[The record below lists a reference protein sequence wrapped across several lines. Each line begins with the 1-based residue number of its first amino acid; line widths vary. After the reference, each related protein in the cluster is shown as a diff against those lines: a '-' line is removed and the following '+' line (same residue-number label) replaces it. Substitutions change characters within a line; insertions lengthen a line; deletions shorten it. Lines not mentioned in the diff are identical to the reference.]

1 MDTGSTKYAELFY
14 STVDNDIDALEK
26 NVKDYP
32 ASSIARFLLLYYYK
46 KNGHP
51 KFDELA
57 QQTGVYLN
65 NPYWIQYQ
73 LSQAELSKESI
84 ESKEEEKPVGMEAG
98 LISTITSE
106 PIIIDN
112 VEDDLVNV
120 EDNGDHSIEGKEEE
134 QNISTVINEP
144 IIINNVEDD
153 LANTEDDGD
162 HSIETKEEQNISTVI
177 NEPIIINSVEDDLAN
192 AEDDGDHSI
201 EGKEEEQNISTVIN
215 EPIIINNVE
224 DNLANADDDGDHSIE
239 GKEEEQNISTVI
251 NEPIIINNVEDDL
264 ANAEEENF
272 STVTNEPI
280 TTDVIEN
287 NVSDEEDNKDH
298 SIEAKEEE
306 AISTITNQPI
316 TTDAVENDSADEE
329 LIAFEPLHT
338 VDYFASQGIK
348 ITREELEKDHFGKQV
363 KSFTA
368 WLKSMKKL
376 HPAQVPEQNEV
387 IEKIIQTSSEVS
399 NRDVNV
405 LTEAMAEV
413 LVKQDKKAKA
423 IEMYQKLSLINPSK
437 SAYFAAKIE
446 SLNH

>member
-112 VEDDLVNV
+112 VEDDLVNA
-120 EDNGDHSIEGKEEE
+120 EDN
-134 QNISTVINEP
+134 
-144 IIINNVEDD
+144 
-153 LANTEDDGD
+153 
-162 HSIETKEEQNISTVI
+162 
-177 NEPIIINSVEDDLAN
+177 
-192 AEDDGDHSI
+192 
-201 EGKEEEQNISTVIN
+201 
-215 EPIIINNVE
+215 
-224 DNLANADDDGDHSIE
+224 GDHSIE

>member
-73 LSQAELSKESI
+73 LSQAELSKESE
-84 ESKEEEKPVGMEAG
+84 ESKKEEKPVGMEAG

-112 VEDDLVNV
+112 VEDDLVNA

-144 IIINNVEDD
+144 IIINNIEDD

-192 AEDDGDHSI
+192 ADDYGDHSI
-201 EGKEEEQNISTVIN
+201 ETKEEQNISTVIN

-224 DNLANADDDGDHSIE
+224 DNLANA
-239 GKEEEQNISTVI
+239 EE
-251 NEPIIINNVEDDL
+251 
-264 ANAEEENF
+264 EEENF

-399 NRDVNV
+399 NRDANV

>member
-14 STVDNDIDALEK
+14 SAVDNDIDTLEK

-32 ASSIARFLLLYYYK
+32 ASSIARFLLLYHYK
-46 KNGHP
+46 KTGHP

-57 QQTGVYLN
+57 QQTGVYIN

-73 LSQAELSKESI
+73 LAQAAPLNEKEI
-84 ESKEEEKPVGMEAG
+84 SKEEEKE
-98 LISTITSE
+98 I
-106 PIIIDN
+106 PIVTDSLAN
-112 VEDDLVNV
+112 EK
-120 EDNGDHSIEGKEEE
+120 SYATKATEEE
-134 QNISTVINEP
+134 TTSTVTNQP
-144 IIINNVEDD
+144 ISSDTVENDEVDTKENDD
-153 LANTEDDGD
+153 EILT
-162 HSIETKEEQNISTVI
+162 ETKEEETAYIVN
-177 NEPIIINSVEDDLAN
+177 
-192 AEDDGDHSI
+192 
-201 EGKEEEQNISTVIN
+201 
-215 EPIIINNVE
+215 
-224 DNLANADDDGDHSIE
+224 
-239 GKEEEQNISTVI
+239 
-251 NEPIIINNVEDDL
+251 
-264 ANAEEENF
+264 
-272 STVTNEPI
+272 
-280 TTDVIEN
+280 
-287 NVSDEEDNKDH
+287 
-298 SIEAKEEE
+298 
-306 AISTITNQPI
+306 NQPI
-316 TTDAVENDSADEE
+316 TTDTVENDDVDTKENDDEILTEVKEEEEATSTVTNQPITSDTLENDDADTVENEDVDEE

-348 ITREELEKDHFGKQV
+348 ITREELENDHFGKQV

-399 NRDVNV
+399 NQDANV